1 MKIKTVVFWIL
12 WVGNDLISQTVRE
25 QDPEP
30 ASPPSFPSRCDDI
43 DLPAAI
49 LKELSDQ
56 AEPGFSAEERTI

>member
-12 WVGNDLISQTVRE
+12 WVGNDFILQTIRE
-25 QDPEP
+25 RDPEP
-30 ASPPSFPSRCDDI
+30 ASPPSFPSHCDDI

-56 AEPGFSAEERTI
+56 AEPDFSAEERTT